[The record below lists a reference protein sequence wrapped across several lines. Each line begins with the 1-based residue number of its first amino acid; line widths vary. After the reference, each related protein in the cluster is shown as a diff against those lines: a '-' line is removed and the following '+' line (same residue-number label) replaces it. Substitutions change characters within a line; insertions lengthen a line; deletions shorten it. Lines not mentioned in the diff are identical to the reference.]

1 MVGERTEELVKV
13 DLEDVKF
20 RRLFVGNIDHNWDDD
35 IIKEYFCNIGS
46 VQVQFQKQ
54 IYKKYLLIYLLPMVL
69 YNKNLMQTNIKM
81 PF

>member
-46 VQVQFQKQ
+46 VQVQFQK
-54 IYKKYLLIYLLPMVL
+54 
-69 YNKNLMQTNIKM
+69 
-81 PF
+81 